1 MTTKNK
7 DKIPFARSS
16 QIKTRHGMRTEIICF
31 DGGNEIKII
40 RGANDPYIATLFA
53 GDFIPV
59 LESNG
64 KYELDMDAIAA
75 TTEDQ
80 KPQAKTQVEKLAETM
95 GDCVRAMKTQLPDA
109 DDDLIQKYA
118 VAIFIRVSKTK

>member
-1 MTTKNK
+1 MITKNK

-16 QIKTRHGMRTEIICF
+16 QIKTRHGMRTEIICY

-59 LESNG
+59 LESSG
-64 KYELDMDAIAA
+64 KYELDMEAIASP
-75 TTEDQ
+75 TQEQ
-80 KPQAKTQVEKLAETM
+80 KPQSKTQVEKMAAKMAE
-95 GDCVRAMKTQLPDA
+95 CVWAMKAELPEMSDEI
-109 DDDLIQKYA
+109 IQKYA
-118 VAIFIRVSKTK
+118 ITLFIQIGK